1 MHQGQLSQRE
11 REVAALVARGLTNA
25 EIALSLGLSA
35 STVKHYVETAMRK
48 AGVTNRVSLAM
59 WWRDLEEGAVDPA
72 RSEGAKEPYCGV
84 ER

>member
-59 WWRDLEEGAVDPA
+59 WWRDHEEGA
-72 RSEGAKEPYCGV
+72 E
-84 ER
+84 

>member
-35 STVKHYVETAMRK
+35 STVKHYLEAAMRK
-48 AGVTNRVSLAM
+48 AGVTNRGSLAV
-59 WWRDLEEGAVDPA
+59 WLRDQEGA
-72 RSEGAKEPYCGV
+72 G
-84 ER
+84 

>member
-11 REVAALVARGLTNA
+11 REVAAHIARGMTNA

-59 WWRDLEEGAVDPA
+59 WLRDHEEGT
-72 RSEGAKEPYCGV
+72 G
-84 ER
+84 